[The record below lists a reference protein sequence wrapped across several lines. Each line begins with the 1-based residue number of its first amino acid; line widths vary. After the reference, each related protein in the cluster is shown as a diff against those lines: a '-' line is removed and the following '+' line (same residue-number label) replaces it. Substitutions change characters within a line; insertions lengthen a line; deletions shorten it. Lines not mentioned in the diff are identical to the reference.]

1 MAGLPCVVW
10 KVGTVSE
17 EVTIATITI
26 SKALTDDDVIVNVDS
41 GDLPLIDALGML
53 EFAKDSLIREAMGE
67 AG

>member
-1 MAGLPCVVW
+1 M
-10 KVGTVSE
+10 SE